1 MFLICEILIMA
12 LTSQG
17 LNKTMNMYVVGP
29 QRGVVS
35 QREFH
40 TLGKYEAF
48 LSESH
53 IATQHSETS
62 R

>member
-1 MFLICEILIMA
+1 MA